1 MVHKWKIKY
10 MTTVVQSTG
19 GTNWGL
25 PFHRLSLHGK
35 YRNGRELRS
44 VDSESRTLQSLKNQ
58 KYSRKGSNLKSKE
71 GNKME
76 FEEIAQKQERG
87 KNKPPSRRDTREN
100 HLPAIAA
107 FGGRAPQWRPP
118 CPEHS
123 SGSNNHKPW
132 AGDMAPWARALAALT
147 EYQGLSPSTHAGQVP
162 SRAPALIPVLCG
174 RLCSPACTHTQ
185 RKRQTGGPVKCSSWL
200 IFIDLLKILN
210 FSSIW
215 KKFLMLLLCP
225 LQCWGNYCSCMCFLP
240 VLKRKPRGYSYW
252 PTTSALCYIYVS
264 INKN

>member
-132 AGDMAPWARALAALT
+132 AGDMAPWARALGALT
-147 EYQGLSPSTHAGQVP
+147 EYQGLSPSTHAGPFVFTYMYTHSEKETDGWASEVFILTDFYRSAQDP
-162 SRAPALIPVLCG
+162 EFFQYLKEISHA
-174 RLCSPACTHTQ
+174 SPLST
-185 RKRQTGGPVKCSSWL
+185 P
-200 IFIDLLKILN
+200 
-210 FSSIW
+210 
-215 KKFLMLLLCP
+215 ML
-225 LQCWGNYCSCMCFLP
+225 
-240 VLKRKPRGYSYW
+240 R
-252 PTTSALCYIYVS
+252 
-264 INKN
+264 

>member
-1 MVHKWKIKY
+1 MKNKIYDHFSAKY
-10 MTTVVQSTG
+10 R
-19 GTNWGL
+19 GTNGGL

-35 YRNGRELRS
+35 YRNVRELRS
-44 VDSESRTLQSLKNQ
+44 IDSESRTLQSLKNQ

-71 GNKME
+71 GNKVE

-132 AGDMAPWARALAALT
+132 AGDMALWARALAALQST
-147 EYQGLSPSTHAGQVP
+147 KVWVPAPTLGRFHPGLQLSF
-162 SRAPALIPVLCG
+162 LFCG
-174 RLCSPACTHTQ
+174 RLCSPACTHTP
-185 RKRQTGGPVKCSSWL
+185 RKRETDGWASEV
-200 IFIDLLKILN
+200 FILTDFYRSGQDPEFFQYLKEISYASPL
-210 FSSIW
+210 STP
-215 KKFLMLLLCP
+215 ML
-225 LQCWGNYCSCMCFLP
+225 
-240 VLKRKPRGYSYW
+240 R
-252 PTTSALCYIYVS
+252 
-264 INKN
+264 